1 MVMTASIDARTL
13 QQWLHDGAELA
24 LIDVREAGQFGE
36 GHLFFAAPVPYS
48 QLELDI
54 GRLIP
59 RTGTRVVV
67 HDDGSDQLAR
77 RAVERLQALGYTN
90 AHLFAGGTRA
100 WGAAG
105 FPVYKGVNLPSKT
118 FGELVEHAYDTP
130 RVSVTELD
138 AMLKRGDDIV
148 VLDGRT
154 WNEYTKMSIPTG
166 ISCPNGELALR
177 VGRIVKNP
185 KTTIVVNCA
194 GRTRSILGAQTLRNF
209 GIDNP
214 VYALENGTQGWY
226 LADLELDRGATRKY
240 PEFTPGA
247 DLSVL
252 QAKARALAERH
263 HVKFVDAAQVKQW
276 LAEPSRNV
284 FLCDIRTPEE
294 FAAGTLPGAQHTPG
308 GQFVQSTDQ
317 YVGVR
322 NARIVVFDAE
332 LVRAPVCASWLA
344 QMGHD
349 VYVLDEGVKADL
361 RAQSGPSPRLPDL
374 PKLAPADVAD
384 FMRSSTLLDLRASAA
399 YRKSHLQGARWSIRP
414 VIATHAASGGPI
426 ALMADD
432 AGIAGLA
439 ALDLMAAGAKDVRVV
454 SGTLEQC
461 AAAGCKLVATP
472 HEPSDAER
480 IDFLFFVHDR
490 HEGNKEA
497 ARGYLAWETGLIQ
510 QLHSSERASFRL
522 PASAH

>member
-1 MVMTASIDARTL
+1 MSSSIDAKTL

-48 QLELDI
+48 QLEIDI
-54 GRLIP
+54 GRLVP

-67 HDDGSDQLAR
+67 HDDGSDALAK
-77 RAVERLQALGYTN
+77 RAIERLRTMGYGN
-90 AHLFAGGTRA
+90 VHLFAGGTRA
-100 WGAAG
+100 WGEAG
-105 FPVYKGVNLPSKT
+105 YPVYKGVNLPSKT

-130 RVSVTELD
+130 RVTVSELD
-138 AMLKRGDDIV
+138 AMLKRGDDVV

-154 WNEYTKMSIPTG
+154 YTEYSKMSIPTG

-177 VGRIVKNP
+177 VGQIVKNP

-194 GRTRSILGAQTLRNF
+194 GRTRSILGAQTLRNL
-209 GIDNP
+209 GVDNP
-214 VYALENGTQGWY
+214 VFALENGTQGWY
-226 LADLELDRGATRKY
+226 LADLKLDHGAARKY
-240 PEFTPGA
+240 PTVDPGS
-247 DLSVL
+247 DLSAL

-263 HVKFVDAAQVKQW
+263 RVKFVDAAEVKRW
-276 LAEPSRNV
+276 LGDSSRNV

-322 NARIVVFDAE
+322 NSRIVVFDAE

-344 QMGHD
+344 QMGHE
-349 VYVLDEGVKADL
+349 VYVLLEGVKADL
-361 RAQSGPSPRLPDL
+361 KAVPGPAPQLPV
-374 PKLAPADVAD
+374 LAGVAPSELGA
-384 FMRSSTLLDLRASAA
+384 FMRSGKLIDLRASAA
-399 YRKSHLQGARWSIRP
+399 FRKSHVDGAHWSIRP
-414 VIATHAASGGPI
+414 VIAKHAAGGQPI
-426 ALMADD
+426 ALLADD
-432 AGIAGLA
+432 PAVARLA
-439 ALDLMAAGAKDVRVV
+439 AVDLAAAGARDVRLVT
-454 SGTLEQC
+454 GTLEQC
-461 AAAGCKLVATP
+461 AAAGLALVSTP
-472 HEPSDAER
+472 NEPADAER

-497 ARGYLAWETGLIQ
+497 ARGYLAWETGLIK
-510 QLHSSERASFRL
+510 QLHDSERASFRL
-522 PASAH
+522 PEASH

>member
-1 MVMTASIDARTL
+1 MIPSIDAGTL
-13 QQWLHDGAELA
+13 QQWLHDGEELA

-48 QLELDI
+48 QLEIDI

-59 RTGTRVVV
+59 RTGTRTVV
-67 HDDGSDQLAR
+67 HDDGSDTLAR
-77 RAVERLQALGYTN
+77 RAIERLQAMGYSN
-90 AHLFAGGTRA
+90 VHLFQGGTRA

-138 AMLKRGDDIV
+138 AMIKRGDDIV

-154 WNEYTKMSIPTG
+154 YAEYAKMSIPTG

-177 VGRIVKNP
+177 VGHMVKSP
-185 KTTIVVNCA
+185 KTTIIVNCA

-209 GIDNP
+209 GVDNP
-214 VYALENGTQGWY
+214 VFALENGTQGWY
-226 LADLELDRGATRKY
+226 LADLTLDRGATRKY
-240 PEFTPGA
+240 PAVDPST
-247 DLSVL
+247 DLSVQ

-263 HVKFVDAAQVKQW
+263 GAKFVDAAQVKQW
-276 LAEPSRNV
+276 LGDAARNV
-284 FLCDIRTPEE
+284 FLCDVRTPEE
-294 FAAGTLPGAQHTPG
+294 FSAGSLPGAQHTPG
-308 GQFVQSTDQ
+308 GQFIQSTDQ

-322 NARIVVFDAE
+322 NSRIVVFDSE

-349 VYVLDEGVKADL
+349 VYVLREGT
-361 RAQSGPSPRLPDL
+361 RAGVGAPIGPVPSLPEL
-374 PKLAPADVAD
+374 PKLAPGELAAFLQGGKVI
-384 FMRSSTLLDLRASAA
+384 DLRASAA
-399 YRKSHLQGARWSIRP
+399 FRKSHIDGSRWCIRP
-414 VIATHAASGGPI
+414 VIGAHAAGGEPI
-426 ALMADD
+426 ALLADD
-432 AGIAGLA
+432 MAVAQLA
-439 ALDLMAAGAKDVRVV
+439 AIDLKAAGANDVRVV
-454 SGTLEQC
+454 AGSLEQC
-461 AAAGCKLVATP
+461 AAAGVKLVSTP
-472 HEPSDAER
+472 NEPADVER

-497 ARGYLAWETGLIQ
+497 ARGYLAWETGLIK
-510 QLHSSERASFRL
+510 QLHASERATFKL
-522 PASAH
+522 PDAAH